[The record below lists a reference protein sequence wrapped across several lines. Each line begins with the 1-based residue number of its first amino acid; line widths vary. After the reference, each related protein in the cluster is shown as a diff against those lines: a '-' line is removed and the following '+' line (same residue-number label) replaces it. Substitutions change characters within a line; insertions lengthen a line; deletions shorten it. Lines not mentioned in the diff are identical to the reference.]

1 MSVPSVS
8 SDASLPDGA
17 QPVTGRPARMPL
29 LALLDPSLMAQ
40 YAPRP
45 PAPPKPV
52 APPPTVPCRPGRRKA
67 VSHDPQLA
75 HFNAR
80 FVAAG
85 HPADSL
91 RLTPQQ
97 QVAASFDEWRLSS
110 QFAPILAP
118 DAATP
123 FAYKAQLRISGPA
136 GHSVAPPLLFAVERA
151 PSRTV
156 LLDRLCRVT
165 HCLNFVR
172 HGQPDAALHLN
183 VHALHL
189 INLPDG
195 HGEFFAEAIAE
206 LGLRPAQLT
215 LEIVEDAEVDLLRL
229 QRCMDSYRRFGFKL
243 ALDDFGAS
251 ELSLPRVWL
260 LEPDAVK
267 LHERLLHRALSHPAA
282 RDALPRAVDILH
294 AAGCQ
299 VIAEGVDSARHA
311 ELAGQAGCDGLQGRW
326 VGPLHS
332 RPQAKAIA

>member
-17 QPVTGRPARMPL
+17 QPVTGRSARMPL

-52 APPPTVPCRPGRRKA
+52 APPPATPGRPGRRKA

-118 DAATP
+118 GAATP
-123 FAYKAQLRISGPA
+123 FAYKAQLRITGPA

-206 LGLRPAQLT
+206 LGLRPSQLT

-294 AAGCQ
+294 AAGC
-299 VIAEGVDSARHA
+299 
-311 ELAGQAGCDGLQGRW
+311 
-326 VGPLHS
+326 
-332 RPQAKAIA
+332 